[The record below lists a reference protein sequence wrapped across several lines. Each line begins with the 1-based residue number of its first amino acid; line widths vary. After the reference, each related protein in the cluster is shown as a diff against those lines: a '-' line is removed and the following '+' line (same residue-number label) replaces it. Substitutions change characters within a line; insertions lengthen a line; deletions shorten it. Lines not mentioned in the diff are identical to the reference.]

1 MKWIPALVAHT
12 VLAAP
17 IAGQTA
23 TMDTLSLYRL
33 PGVYVEV
40 DLVSEEAA
48 QDGFNRDSVRALII
62 QKLDD
67 ARIEVLSEEE
77 WQVTLGSPVLHV
89 RLNLLRA
96 SQFLYLYSAEVE
108 LRQLA
113 AMIRDSQPTFAPTWR
128 SGQSLGSVRASA
140 INSLTSLI
148 LAGTD
153 RFISA
158 HAVANRRRRLFP

>member
-17 IAGQTA
+17 IAGQTS

-67 ARIEVLSEEE
+67 AL
-77 WQVTLGSPVLHV
+77 
-89 RLNLLRA
+89 A
-96 SQFLYLYSAEVE
+96 SQQQQILDLQMQLRYLSSQVKLVE
-108 LRQLA
+108 NQLP
-113 AMIRDSQPTFAPTWR
+113 DTPESPPP
-128 SGQSLGSVRASA
+128 
-140 INSLTSLI
+140 
-148 LAGTD
+148 
-153 RFISA
+153 
-158 HAVANRRRRLFP
+158 HY

>member
-128 SGQSLGSVRASA
+128 SGQSLGTVGASA
-140 INSLTSLI
+140 ISSLTSLI

-158 HAVANRRRRLFP
+158 HAVANRRRRPF

>member
-1 MKWIPALVAHT
+1 
-12 VLAAP
+12 
-17 IAGQTA
+17 
-23 TMDTLSLYRL
+23 MDTLSLYRL

-96 SQFLYLYSAEVE
+96 SQFLYLYSA
-108 LRQLA
+108 
-113 AMIRDSQPTFAPTWR
+113 
-128 SGQSLGSVRASA
+128 
-140 INSLTSLI
+140 
-148 LAGTD
+148 
-153 RFISA
+153 
-158 HAVANRRRRLFP
+158 